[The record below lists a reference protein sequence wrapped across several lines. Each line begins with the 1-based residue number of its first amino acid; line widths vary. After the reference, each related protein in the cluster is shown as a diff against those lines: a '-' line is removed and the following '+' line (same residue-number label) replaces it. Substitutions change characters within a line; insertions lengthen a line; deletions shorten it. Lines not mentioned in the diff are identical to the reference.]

1 MPPKKP
7 TKPAA
12 QPHFYSKRFA
22 LICVGILGCMAFLLA
37 RVGYLQLLNRPMLER
52 QADQRSLRSTV
63 IPADRGTIADRS
75 GHPLALSVASKDIIA
90 DPFRVLQ
97 LHSDLNSPK
106 WQYLAQALNM
116 PLSQLQQTI
125 TSDPN
130 RRFVYLGRKIEQG
143 IANDIAQLHLGGI
156 TSQHDDSRYYPMSD
170 AAANL
175 VGIVGTDNE
184 GLTGIEKGFNT
195 LLEGK
200 PGMREYRQDG
210 HGNVIGILKEVPP
223 QQPPTVNL
231 SIDSFMQ
238 YVMYSRLRAGVM
250 LNQAD
255 SGAAVLVDVNTGE
268 ILGMASY
275 PSYNPNNY
283 AGVQPKDMRNVAI
296 SDSFEPGS
304 TVKPLVV
311 MVSLA
316 RKMIRPDSVLDTHPY
331 TVNGHLIKD
340 VGHWPALTITGV
352 LQKSSDIAVSH
363 MALAMPAQVLV
374 DLYHS
379 FGLGKPTDLGIG
391 GESSGYFPLHRD
403 RWADIERATFS
414 FGYGLRV
421 TPLQIA
427 REYATIGALGIYR
440 PLSITKVT
448 PPVIGKRVMSADV
461 VQTVIHMMESD
472 ALPGGSGL
480 SAAVPGYRLAIKTGT
495 AEKLGTSGKYDG
507 GYVNYTAGVAPASNP
522 RVALVVMVNN
532 PQAGKHFGG
541 SVAGPIFGQ
550 IMGQVLNHMNIAPD
564 ALVPETPP
572 ETIINGGQKT
582 NLVRRNASSD

>member
-1 MPPKKP
+1 MTCEATMPPKK
-7 TKPAA
+7 ANA

-22 LICVGILGCMAFLLA
+22 LICLGIVCCMVFLLA

-63 IPADRGTIADRS
+63 IPADRGTIADRN

-106 WQYLAQALNM
+106 WQYLASALDM

-125 TSDPN
+125 TSDPQ
-130 RRFVYLGRKIEQG
+130 RRFVYLGRKVEQG
-143 IANDIAQLHLGGI
+143 IANDIGQLHLGGI
-156 TSQHDDSRYYPMSD
+156 SSQHDDSRYYPMSE

-175 VGIVGTDNE
+175 VGVVGTDNE
-184 GLTGIEKGFNT
+184 GLTGVEKGFNT

-210 HGNVIGILKEVPP
+210 HGNVIGVLKEVPP

-231 SIDSFMQ
+231 SIDSYMQ
-238 YVMYSRLRAGVM
+238 YVMYSRLRDGVM

-311 MVSLA
+311 MAGLA
-316 RKMIRPDSVLDTHPY
+316 RHMIRPDSVLDTRPHCQ
-331 TVNGHLIKD
+331 
-340 VGHWPALTITGV
+340 WP
-352 LQKSSDIAVSH
+352 
-363 MALAMPAQVLV
+363 
-374 DLYHS
+374 
-379 FGLGKPTDLGIG
+379 
-391 GESSGYFPLHRD
+391 
-403 RWADIERATFS
+403 
-414 FGYGLRV
+414 
-421 TPLQIA
+421 
-427 REYATIGALGIYR
+427 
-440 PLSITKVT
+440 
-448 PPVIGKRVMSADV
+448 
-461 VQTVIHMMESD
+461 
-472 ALPGGSGL
+472 
-480 SAAVPGYRLAIKTGT
+480 
-495 AEKLGTSGKYDG
+495 
-507 GYVNYTAGVAPASNP
+507 
-522 RVALVVMVNN
+522 
-532 PQAGKHFGG
+532 
-541 SVAGPIFGQ
+541 
-550 IMGQVLNHMNIAPD
+550 PD
-564 ALVPETPP
+564 
-572 ETIINGGQKT
+572 
-582 NLVRRNASSD
+582 

>member
-1 MPPKKP
+1 MPPKKSN
-7 TKPAA
+7 A

-22 LICVGILGCMAFLLA
+22 LICLGIVCCMLFLLA
-37 RVGYLQLLNRPMLER
+37 RVGYLQLLNHPMLER

-63 IPADRGTIADRS
+63 IPADRATIADRN

-90 DPFRVLQ
+90 DPFRILQ

-106 WQYLAQALNM
+106 WQYLASALNM

-125 TSDPN
+125 TSDPQ
-130 RRFVYLGRKIEQG
+130 RRFVYLGRKVEQG
-143 IANDIAQLHLGGI
+143 IANDIGLLHLSGI
-156 TSQHDDSRYYPMSD
+156 SSRHDDSRYYPMSE

-184 GLTGIEKGFNT
+184 GLNGIEKGFNS

-231 SIDSFMQ
+231 SIDSYMQ
-238 YVMYSRLRAGVM
+238 YVMYSRLSAGVIQ
-250 LNQAD
+250 NQAD

-283 AGVQPKDMRNVAI
+283 VGVQPKDMRNVAI

-311 MVSLA
+311 MAGLA
-316 RKMIRPDSVLDTHPY
+316 RKMIRPDSVIDTHPY
-331 TVNGHLIKD
+331 TVNGHLIRD
-340 VGHWPALTITGV
+340 VGHWPALTVTGV

-363 MALAMPAQVLV
+363 IALAMPAQVLV
-374 DLYHS
+374 QLYQS

-391 GESSGYFPLHRD
+391 GESSGYFPLHRE

-427 REYATIGALGIYR
+427 REYATIGSFGIYR

-448 PPVIGKRVMSADV
+448 PPVLGTRVMSQDV
-461 VQTVIHMMESD
+461 VKTVVHMMESD

-495 AEKLGTSGKYDG
+495 AEKMGASGKYDG
-507 GYVNYTAGVAPASNP
+507 GYINYTAGVAPASNP

-572 ETIINGGQKT
+572 NTVIKDGQKT
-582 NLVRRNASSD
+582 NLVRRSATAE

>member
-1 MPPKKP
+1 MPPKKSN
-7 TKPAA
+7 A

-22 LICVGILGCMAFLLA
+22 LICLGIVCCMLFLLA
-37 RVGYLQLLNRPMLER
+37 RVGYLQLLNHPMLER
-52 QADQRSLRSTV
+52 QADQRSLRSSV
-63 IPADRGTIADRS
+63 IPADRATIADRN

-90 DPFRVLQ
+90 DPFRILQ

-106 WQYLAQALNM
+106 WQYLASALNM

-125 TSDPN
+125 TSDPQ
-130 RRFVYLGRKIEQG
+130 RRFVYLGRKVEQG
-143 IANDIAQLHLGGI
+143 IANDIGLLHLSGI
-156 TSQHDDSRYYPMSD
+156 SSRHDDSRYYPMSE

-184 GLTGIEKGFNT
+184 GLNGIEKGFNS

-231 SIDSFMQ
+231 SIDSYMQ
-238 YVMYSRLRAGVM
+238 YVMYSRLSAGVIQ
-250 LNQAD
+250 NQAD

-283 AGVQPKDMRNVAI
+283 VGVQPKDMRNVAI

-311 MVSLA
+311 MAGLA
-316 RKMIRPDSVLDTHPY
+316 RKMIRPDSVIDTHPY
-331 TVNGHLIKD
+331 TVNGHLIRD
-340 VGHWPALTITGV
+340 VGHWPALTVTGV

-363 MALAMPAQVLV
+363 IALAMPAQVLV
-374 DLYHS
+374 QLYQS

-391 GESSGYFPLHRD
+391 GESSGYFPLHRE

-427 REYATIGALGIYR
+427 REYATIGSFGIYR

-448 PPVIGKRVMSADV
+448 PPVLGTRVMSQDV
-461 VQTVIHMMESD
+461 VKTVVHMMESD

-495 AEKLGTSGKYDG
+495 AEKMGASGKYDG
-507 GYVNYTAGVAPASNP
+507 GYINYTAGVAPASNP

-572 ETIINGGQKT
+572 NTVIKDGQKT
-582 NLVRRNASSD
+582 NLVRRSATAE